1 MNPLIHLKKPTLS
14 LVITCVLG
22 CLALLPTVKAVS
34 PPPDGCYPGLTTAEG
49 CFALFS
55 LTTGQ
60 GDTAIGRD
68 ALFSDMSG
76 SWNTGVGA
84 VALGFNNGDF
94 NTAVGVAALL
104 LNNIGS
110 NNTAVGFA
118 ALVSNNTGRF
128 NTASGSEALAGNVDG
143 TSNTANGYQALNHNT
158 SGADNVASGDG
169 ALFSNTMGNGNTA
182 TGFQALLVNTI
193 GDGNTATGF
202 QALFKNTSITAIN
215 NTANGYQA
223 LFNNTTANDNAAF
236 GSFALYSNTGSS
248 NVAIGHGA
256 LINKAAG
263 DSNIALGAFAGNSL
277 LAGSNNIYIG
287 NQGIPGFNDSN
298 TIRIGATGTHTKAF
312 ISGIH
317 GVTTAGTAIPVLI
330 DAAGQMG
337 TMSSSQRFKDDIK
350 PMNKI
355 SEAIL
360 ALKPVTFR
368 YKSDSTGTPQFG
380 LIAEEVAKVNPDLVV
395 RDKDGEIYT
404 VRYDQVN
411 AMLLNEFLKEHKT
424 VQEQGATIAG
434 LQKQIETLSAGL
446 QKVSAQLELSK
457 TAPRTVLNNQ

>member
-1 MNPLIHLKKPTLS
+1 MNSFTEDKTI
-14 LVITCVLG
+14 
-22 CLALLPTVKAVS
+22 LLPLLIACGVACFWILPKAQAVV
-34 PPPDGCYPGLTTAEG
+34 PAPDGCYPGLTTAEG
-49 CFALFS
+49 CFTLFS

-60 GDTAIGRD
+60 GNTAIGHD

-84 VALGFNNGDF
+84 VALAFNNGDL

-104 LNNIGS
+104 LNDIGS

-143 TSNTANGYQALNHNT
+143 NSNTASGYQALNHNT
-158 SGADNVASGDG
+158 SGAHNTASGDG

-182 TGFQALLVNTI
+182 TGFQALLVNTT

-202 QALFKNTSITAIN
+202 QALFKNTGITANN

-223 LFNNTTANDNAAF
+223 LFNNTTANDNTAF
-236 GSFALYSNTGSS
+236 GSFALFSNTGSS

-256 LINKAAG
+256 LINKSTG
-263 DSNIALGAFAGNSL
+263 DFNIALGDFAGNSL

-287 NQGIPGFNDSN
+287 NLGIPGFNDSN
-298 TIRIGATGTHTKAF
+298 TIRIGAPATHTKAF

-317 GVTTAGTAIPVLI
+317 GVTTAGTAIPVLV

-350 PMNKI
+350 PMNEV

-380 LIAEEVAKVNPDLVV
+380 LIAEEVAEVNPDLVV

-424 VQEQGATIAG
+424 VQEQGATIAC
-434 LQKQIETLSAGL
+434 LQKQIETLTAGL
-446 QKVSAQLELSK
+446 KKVSAQLELSK
-457 TAPRTVLNNQ
+457 TAPQTVLNNR